1 MRYLDLFHKRI
12 FLNQVI
18 NQQQGEYALLN
29 MTTKYW
35 EDKISFFFLADAKNS
50 VTMFV
55 GHHITEIM
63 TAKSIKTL
71 KSYFLML

>member
-12 FLNQVI
+12 FLYKVI

-35 EDKISFFFLADAKNS
+35 ENKISFFS
-50 VTMFV
+50 RR
-55 GHHITEIM
+55 
-63 TAKSIKTL
+63 L
-71 KSYFLML
+71 KKFGNYVCRPSYNGNNDR